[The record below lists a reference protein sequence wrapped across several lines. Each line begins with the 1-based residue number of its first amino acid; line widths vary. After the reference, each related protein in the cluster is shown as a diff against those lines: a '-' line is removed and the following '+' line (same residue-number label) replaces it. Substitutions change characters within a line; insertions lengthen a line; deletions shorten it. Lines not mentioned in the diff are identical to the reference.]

1 MVSTAGH
8 LFNCVSITYI
18 EKESYW
24 HNVSLVWEHKKNP
37 KNINIILLFN
47 KGSNQ
52 TGFYTCW
59 PSSPHI
65 SDISQVL
72 TVLTECRHPL
82 PVIQHII
89 LSPST
94 SLSTYSFVSSP
105 FILIL
110 PFPVTCSHHSL
121 FFILLLPSLPLI
133 HHILLLPFSFSHFHI
148 VFHLPFIP
156 TYVFLMD
163 ICFREI
169 AKTLPLNSPL
179 WCCFYSL
186 AHTQTHTHTRTRT
199 CAHTHPHTH
208 THRKTCK
215 NIKPERVVHTLSSP
229 L

>member
-24 HNVSLVWEHKKNP
+24 HNVSLVWEHKKQN

-52 TGFYTCW
+52 KGFYTCW

-121 FFILLLPSLPLI
+121 FFYPPPSQSPPNPPHPSPSFLFLPLP
-133 HHILLLPFSFSHFHI
+133 HCFSSSLYPNLCLPHGYLF
-148 VFHLPFIP
+148 
-156 TYVFLMD
+156 
-163 ICFREI
+163 
-169 AKTLPLNSPL
+169 
-179 WCCFYSL
+179 
-186 AHTQTHTHTRTRT
+186 
-199 CAHTHPHTH
+199 
-208 THRKTCK
+208 
-215 NIKPERVVHTLSSP
+215 
-229 L
+229 

>member
-24 HNVSLVWEHKKNP
+24 HNVSLVWEHKKQN

-52 TGFYTCW
+52 KGFYTCW

-65 SDISQVL
+65 ADISQVL
-72 TVLTECRHPL
+72 TVLTACHSTHYSVSIHLPLHLFICFFSLHP
-82 PVIQHII
+82 H
-89 LSPST
+89 S
-94 SLSTYSFVSSP
+94 SFSCHLFSP
-105 FILIL
+105 FT
-110 PFPVTCSHHSL
+110 F

-133 HHILLLPFSFSHFHI
+133 HHILILPFFFSHFH
-148 VFHLPFIP
+148 
-156 TYVFLMD
+156 
-163 ICFREI
+163 
-169 AKTLPLNSPL
+169 NSPL

-186 AHTQTHTHTRTRT
+186 AHTQTHTHTHTHTRTRT
-199 CAHTHPHTH
+199 HAHTHPH

>member
-1 MVSTAGH
+1 MLALKSP
-8 LFNCVSITYI
+8 YI
-18 EKESYW
+18 WY
-24 HNVSLVWEHKKNP
+24 
-37 KNINIILLFN
+37 FT
-47 KGSNQ
+47 GSNC
-52 TGFYTCW
+52 TNW
-59 PSSPHI
+59 
-65 SDISQVL
+65 
-72 TVLTECRHPL
+72 
-82 PVIQHII
+82 
-89 LSPST
+89 
-94 SLSTYSFVSSP
+94 VSSP
-105 FILIL
+105 SACHSTHYSVSIHLPLHLFICFFSLHPHSSFSCHL
-110 PFPVTCSHHSL
+110 FSPFTF

-208 THRKTCK
+208 THT
-215 NIKPERVVHTLSSP
+215 ERLARI
-229 L
+229 